1 MPAIKQE
8 VQMSSFGLKI
18 LALEVMFLLVLYTV
32 YVNPENRIAV
42 QYLPLDKDQ
51 IQRIKD
57 INTD

>member
-32 YVNPENRIAV
+32 DVNPENRIAV

>member
-32 YVNPENRIAV
+32 DVNPENRIAV
-42 QYLPLDKDQ
+42 QYLRLDKDQ